1 MKKVTILVGFGLLV
15 LAYVGLSHAK
25 ENLINKSFQVSSGG
39 TFTLDTDNGA
49 IEVESHDQDT
59 VEVLV
64 KQKGRDSKQLDI
76 EFSQD
81 GDNVEVIGKK
91 PSFSFMSFSGAKFIV
106 KVPMNYNLDLRSS
119 GGSIKV
125 ESLNGEVDAF
135 TSGGSIRLGDIKGDV
150 DIKTSGGS
158 IRVDEVDGNIKAH
171 TSGGSIDVK
180 FASQPSND
188 SKLTTSGGSVT
199 ATLLPSIKV
208 DLMASTSGGRVS
220 SDFVVDGV
228 TKKNKIDGEINGG
241 GPRLTLKTSGGSV
254 RVRKL

>member
-1 MKKVTILVGFGLLV
+1 MKKVTILLGFGLLV

-25 ENLINKSFQVSSGG
+25 ESVISKSFQVSSGG
-39 TFTLDTDNGA
+39 TFTLNTATGSVD
-49 IEVESHDQDT
+49 VESHDQDT

-64 KQKGRDSKQLDI
+64 KQKSRDSKQFNI

-81 GDNVEVIGKK
+81 GNNVEVIGKK
-91 PSFSFMSFSGAKFIV
+91 PSFSFMNFSGVKFIV
-106 KVPMNYNLDLRSS
+106 KVPLNYNLDLRTS

-125 ESLNGEVDAF
+125 VALDGEVDAF

-150 DIKTSGGS
+150 DIRTSGGS

-208 DLMASTSGGRVS
+208 DLVASTSGGRVS
-220 SDFVVDGV
+220 SDFTVDGV

-241 GPRLTLKTSGGSV
+241 GPKLTLKTSGGSV

>member
-1 MKKVTILVGFGLLV
+1 MKKVTILLGFGLLV

-25 ENLINKSFQVSSGG
+25 ESVISKSFQVTSGG
-39 TFTLDTDNGA
+39 TFTLNTATGSVD
-49 IEVESHDQDT
+49 VESHDQDT

-64 KQKGRDSKQLDI
+64 KQKLRDSKQFSI

-81 GDNVEVIGKK
+81 GNNVEVIGKK
-91 PSFSFMSFSGAKFIV
+91 PSFSFMNSSGVKFIV
-106 KVPMNYNLDLRSS
+106 KVPVSYNLDLRTS

-125 ESLNGEVDAF
+125 VALNGEIDAF

-208 DLMASTSGGRVS
+208 DLVASTSGGRVS
-220 SDFVVDGV
+220 SDFTVDGV

-241 GPRLTLKTSGGSV
+241 GPKLTLKTSGGSV